1 MPSEDTKTVG
11 HKRQWDRSPTKT
23 NRRSSAAHADRRVGG
38 GAAPPA
44 RKARLRS
51 WIGFWLRR
59 VSISVSGQA
68 KRVSA
73 SEAIVLQLMQKA
85 MAGSA
90 HAWRALLKY
99 QEFAARHSDQST
111 ELQFVESDYTRAV
124 AKSPSR
130 SGDG

>member
-1 MPSEDTKTVG
+1 MGPVSNKNKPPVERG
-11 HKRQWDRSPTKT
+11 G
-23 NRRSSAAHADRRVGG
+23 RRPKGRRRRR
-38 GAAPPA
+38 PA
-44 RKARLRS
+44 RQESTLEIMDRL
-51 WIGFWLRR
+51 LARR

-85 MAGSA
+85 MSGNAR
-90 HAWRALLKY
+90 AWGPLLKY

-111 ELQFVESDYTRAV
+111 ELRFVESDYTRAV

-130 SGDG
+130 ADHR